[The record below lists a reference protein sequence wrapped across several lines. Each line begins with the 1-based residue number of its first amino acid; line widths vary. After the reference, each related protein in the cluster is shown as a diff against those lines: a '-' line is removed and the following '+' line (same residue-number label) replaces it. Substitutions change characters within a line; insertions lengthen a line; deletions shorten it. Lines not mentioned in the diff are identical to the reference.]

1 MRLLHPDQDPES
13 REKAHEHESANVIC
27 FGANY
32 NERFPMKNLYKALNV
47 IRPDALLVQLS
58 PDILLS
64 NFEIQ
69 NLREQQE
76 GS

>member
-1 MRLLHPDQDPES
+1 MSYMRVLHPNRDSKNSD
-13 REKAHEHESANVIC
+13 KAQEHQSTNVIC

-64 NFEIQ
+64 NFEI
-69 NLREQQE
+69 
-76 GS
+76 